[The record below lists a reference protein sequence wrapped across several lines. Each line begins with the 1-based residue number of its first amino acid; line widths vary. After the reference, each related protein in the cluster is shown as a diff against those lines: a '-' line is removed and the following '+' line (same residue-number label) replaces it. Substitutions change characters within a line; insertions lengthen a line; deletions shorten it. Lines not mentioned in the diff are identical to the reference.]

1 MAILPPTIKPNQAG
15 SGFTNLSRY
24 LQSNRSNKLGQTVA
38 SGVQQAGQQARG
50 AVSQAGQQFQQ
61 KIGEEKARLGEQEQR
76 AGQIIQG
83 ATGQTG
89 DEDVKTVQNVLGAEF
104 KGPTGVQNADEV
116 RARAQEAE
124 SLARAGGSQ
133 AGRFGLLQRYVG
145 QGRPTYSAG
154 QQRLDQMLL
163 GQTGQQQLRQ
173 ARAGTVGVG
182 SEAERQITAA
192 TEQGKELQ
200 GQARQIAESTKGKLG
215 QSISDYDAAMA
226 AQLAAQQAQYQDILN
241 KIGKPGT
248 EEAPIELDEATL
260 NNLKTVS
267 GGVLGEGSTLFGA
280 DISPYVSINQ
290 LYNTKQAAQT
300 QADLAKA
307 QMLGKLGG
315 QFMSGTEQ
323 AKLLQQY
330 TAQPEVAGKLA
341 ENPFA
346 VSSIA
351 NLNEAIQQQ
360 RRAYES
366 GVGQE
371 REHLKNISEVGSG
384 FSKSP
389 LVGEIAGSNKDMENL
404 IKSAYSQATGM
415 RGDAVNLD
423 EALNWAKT
431 GQLADQFQTG
441 TLNASESDL
450 QNQYLA
456 RAKLGLEQM
465 QKNEADRLAHEQ
477 NLKNLEKEFKTFR
490 KLKKKA

>member
-1 MAILPPTIKPNQAG
+1 LAILPPTIKPNQAG

-24 LQSNRSNKLGQTVA
+24 LQANRSNKLGQTVA

-50 AVSQAGQQFQQ
+50 AVTQAGQQFQQ
-61 KIGEEKARLGEQEQR
+61 KVGEEKARLGEQEQR

-145 QGRPTYSAG
+145 QGRPAYSAG

-200 GQARQIAESTKGKLG
+200 GQARQVAESTKGKLG

-226 AQLAAQQAQYQDILN
+226 AQLASQQAQYQNILN
-241 KIGKPGT
+241 QIGTPG
-248 EEAPIELDEATL
+248 EGESPIELDEVTL
-260 NNLKTVS
+260 NNLKNVS
-267 GGVLGEGSTLFGA
+267 GGVLGEGSTLYNA

-315 QFMSGTEQ
+315 QFMNETEQ

-341 ENPFA
+341 ENPYA

-351 NLNEAIQQQ
+351 DLNEAIQQKK
-360 RRAYES
+360 RMYDS

-371 REHLKNISEVGSG
+371 QAHLKNISDVGSG
-384 FSKSP
+384 GLGVSSELAKRMIEDQYLGSEAARQQTLQDMTYDESK
-389 LVGEIAGSNKDMENL
+389 LRGMAMEAAKQQAGSKISNL
-404 IKSAYSQATGM
+404 PGEERSLG
-415 RGDAVNLD
+415 NLY
-423 EALNWAKT
+423 T
-431 GQLADQFQTG
+431 QIQQ
-441 TLNASESDL
+441 
-450 QNQYLA
+450 
-456 RAKLGLEQM
+456 
-465 QKNEADRLAHEQ
+465 NEADRLAHEKNIE
-477 NLKNLEKEFKTFR
+477 NLGKQYKTFR
-490 KLKKKA
+490 TLKKKA